1 MFRAHETLCLALM
14 GPGHPF
20 LADVAE
26 SPAVIRR
33 ELPERVP
40 ETPQELSHLHRR
52 FGRTDVVLGFA
63 GCHGARHPIHRSV
76 APLGPNDELRVR
88 VDEDRWCLLDCERVV
103 VGQLARKFRPLR
115 GMTCI
120 SARVASI
127 ATWNRELTE
136 PQFRAG
142 TRCEESEVV
151 VPDLLFAP
159 LDH

>member
-1 MFRAHETLCLALM
+1 MFRARETLCLALV
-14 GPGHPF
+14 GPGCPF

-26 SPAVIRR
+26 SPAIIHR

-40 ETPQELSHLHRR
+40 ETPRELSHLHRR
-52 FGRTDVVLGFA
+52 HGRRDVVLGFA
-63 GCHGARHPIHRSV
+63 GRHSARHPIHRSV
-76 APLGPNDELRVR
+76 ARRRPNDELRAR
-88 VDEDRWCLLDCERVV
+88 VDEDRWCLLDCERVF
-103 VGQLARKFRPLR
+103 VGELVRQFRPPR
-115 GMTCI
+115 GTTCI

-151 VPDLLFAP
+151 VPDLMFAP
-159 LDH
+159 LGH